1 MNAPPSRHPLE
12 AMFNPSSVALVG
24 ASASAE
30 KMGGRRWK
38 TLVEGGF
45 GGPLYPINPGA
56 AEVRGHKAY
65 KSIRDVPGPVELAV
79 IAVAPE
85 HVPGVVSDCAELGV
99 RTVII
104 ITAGFGEISD
114 AGKQVEK
121 ELVATMRRA
130 GGRLVGPNCSGI
142 FSAPGKVNVGGWDVP
157 AGPIGLISQSGNM
170 ALDFCQMARERGIG
184 FSRYVTIGN
193 AVDVGTEDL
202 LDYLL
207 WDAETQVVLAYI
219 EGFGPNE
226 GRRLYDLVRTHP
238 GRKPVVLLKPGRSE
252 TGRNAALSHTGSLAG
267 EDRVVAA
274 ALRECGVLR
283 ATEVEEAWE
292 LALALAR
299 GPAPANRAVAVLTD
313 GGGHAT
319 LFCDTAG
326 LLGLAAPAPGPAAG
340 ASLRALLPPRCPIT
354 NPIDFAGVAEGD
366 PDAVPKALAIC
377 LADPHVGSAVMLG
390 HFGGYHKIG
399 GMGLLP
405 REEAAARE
413 MVRVAQASGKPLIV
427 HSVHGAHKLA
437 PLEVLREAGIP
448 VCRSI
453 EMPAKI
459 LNGLR
464 VAAEDRERSRT
475 PSQRLSPEG
484 AAAAVE
490 PFILDAAESSH
501 GRWITE
507 PEGREVL
514 AAYGVRVPPSTT
526 VDNATEA
533 ARAVEQLGTPAVLKL
548 IAPEALHKTEIGG
561 VVLNVAPREAKEVF
575 ERLTGLLPARAGT
588 KHRVLVT
595 PMIRGGTELVCGAFR
610 DPQFG
615 PVVMAGLGGIHVE
628 LLKDVSFRLA
638 PLDRAEAGRMLMEL
652 KVARLFEGYRGA
664 APLAR
669 DAMAELLVRLSELI
683 SDRAEIREI
692 DLNPV
697 FLDEKRASIAD
708 VRIMLS

>member
-1 MNAPPSRHPLE
+1 
-12 AMFNPSSVALVG
+12 MFNPSSVALVG

-45 GGPLYPINPGA
+45 TGPLYPINPGA

-65 KSIRDVPGPVELAV
+65 KSIRDVPGPVDLAV

-85 HVPGVVSDCAELGV
+85 HVPGVVSDCADLSV
-99 RTVII
+99 RTVIV

-114 AGKQVEK
+114 TGKQVER

-170 ALDFCQMARERGIG
+170 ALDFCHMARERGIG

-193 AVDVGTEDL
+193 AADVRTEDL

-207 WDAETQVVLAYI
+207 WDTETRVVLAYI

-226 GRRLYDLVRTHP
+226 GRRLYDLLRNHP
-238 GRKPVVLLKPGRSE
+238 ERKPVVLLKPGRSE

-299 GPAPANRAVAVLTD
+299 SPSPANRAVAVLTD

-319 LFCDTAG
+319 LFCDAAG
-326 LLGLAAPAPGPAAG
+326 LVGLTAPAPGKSAG
-340 ASLRALLPPRCPIT
+340 EALRALLPPRCPIT

-366 PDAVPKALAIC
+366 PDAVPKALEIC
-377 LADPHVGSAVMLG
+377 LADPQVGSAVMLG

-413 MVRVAQASGKPLIV
+413 MVKVAQRSGKPFIL
-427 HSVHGAHKLA
+427 HSVHGAHKLP

-448 VCRSI
+448 VCRAI

-459 LNGLR
+459 LSGLR
-464 VAAEDRERSRT
+464 LAAENREQARLQ
-475 PSQRLSPEG
+475 PQRVSPPG
-484 AAAAVE
+484 ASAAIE
-490 PFILDAAESSH
+490 PFIRDAANSSH

-507 PEGREVL
+507 PEGRQVL
-514 AAYGVRVPPSTT
+514 EAYGIKVPPSIT
-526 VDNATEA
+526 VGKASDA
-533 ARAVEQLGTPAVLKL
+533 ARALKQFGTSCVLKL

-561 VVLNVAPREAKEVF
+561 VVLNVGPRDAKKTY
-575 ERLTGLLPARAGT
+575 ERLSSLLPGGARGA
-588 KHRVLVT
+588 HRVLVT

-628 LLKDVSFRLA
+628 LLRDVSFRLA
-638 PLDRAEAGRMLMEL
+638 PLDVLEARRMLAEL
-652 KVARLFEGYRGA
+652 KIARLFEGYRGA

-669 DAMAELLVRLSELI
+669 EAMAELLVGLSELI

-697 FLDEKRASIAD
+697 FVDEKEASIAD

>member
-1 MNAPPSRHPLE
+1 MNAPRSRHPLE

-65 KSIRDVPGPVELAV
+65 KSIRDVPGPVDLAV

-85 HVPGVVSDCAELGV
+85 YVPGVVRDCAELGV
-99 RTVII
+99 RTVIV
-104 ITAGFGEISD
+104 ITAGFGEISE
-114 AGKQVEK
+114 AGKRVEK
-121 ELVATMRRA
+121 ELVALMHKA

-193 AVDVGTEDL
+193 AADVRTEDL

-207 WDAETQVVLAYI
+207 WDAETRVVLGYI

-226 GRRLYDLVRTHP
+226 GRRLYDLVQKHP
-238 GRKPVVLLKPGRSE
+238 ARKPVVLLKPGRSE

-267 EDRVVAA
+267 EDRVVEA
-274 ALRECGVLR
+274 ALRQCGVLR

-292 LALALAR
+292 LALALSR
-299 GPAPANRAVAVLTD
+299 TPAPMNRKVAVLTD

-319 LFCDTAG
+319 LFCDAAG
-326 LLGLAAPAPGPAAG
+326 LLGLTAPPPGKPAGDA
-340 ASLRALLPPRCPIT
+340 LRTLLPPRCPIT

-366 PDAVPKALAIC
+366 PETVAKALDIC
-377 LADPHVGSAVMLG
+377 LADPQVGSAVMLG

-405 REEAAARE
+405 REETAARE
-413 MVRVAQASGKPLIV
+413 IVKIAQRSGKPVIV

-437 PLEVLREAGIP
+437 PLEVLRQAGIP
-448 VCRSI
+448 VCRAI
-453 EMPAKI
+453 EMPAKL

-464 VAAEDRERSRT
+464 RAAEYSERRQCSPRT
-475 PSQRLSPEG
+475 TPENAGAGIEAFIG
-484 AAAAVE
+484 AAVQ
-490 PFILDAAESSH
+490 SSH

-507 PEGREVL
+507 PEGRQVL
-514 AAYGVRVPPSTT
+514 KAYGIRVPEW
-526 VDNATEA
+526 ATA
-533 ARAVEQLGTPAVLKL
+533 ATATDALRAVDRFEGSAAMKL
-548 IAPEALHKTEIGG
+548 VAAEALHKTDIGG
-561 VVLNVAPREAKEVF
+561 VVLNVGSRDAKRTF
-575 ERLTGLLPARAGT
+575 ERLVSLLPGQKA
-588 KHRVLVT
+588 RVLVT
-595 PMIRGGTELVCGAFR
+595 PMIREGQELVCGSFR

-615 PVVMAGLGGIHVE
+615 PIVMVGLGGVYVE
-628 LLKDVSFRLA
+628 LLKDVAFRLA
-638 PLDRAEAGRMLMEL
+638 PFDARIAREMIGELDIAP
-652 KVARLFEGYRGA
+652 LFRGYRGA
-664 APLAR
+664 APLA
-669 DAMAELLVRLSELI
+669 DEPLVDILVRLSELMA
-683 SDRAEIREI
+683 DRPDIQEV

-697 FLDEKRASIAD
+697 FVGSKAAAIAD
-708 VRIMLS
+708 VRIVLSD